1 MMADSDAKNSNP
13 SKTFPQYI
21 AALAG
26 KQLTFIR
33 PIVLRIHH
41 GEKKNI
47 VMICYVCIYN
57 EHNK

>member
-13 SKTFPQYI
+13 SKTRPQYI

-41 GEKKNI
+41 GEKT
-47 VMICYVCIYN
+47 
-57 EHNK
+57 

>member
-13 SKTFPQYI
+13 SKTRPQYI

-41 GEKKNI
+41 GEKNI